1 MGFYCENRDILVPT
15 KTTSTQPES
24 CQMQHLEWATRYWFY
39 LEKISK
45 KNETQ
50 ENSSPERSACLDE
63 EKTIEN
69 LVVSIGAERG
79 AVLSLSINRLGF
91 SKLRKCERPV
101 PIFTKVRFSS
111 ITNLKIKKNPEPKL

>member
-1 MGFYCENRDILVPT
+1 
-15 KTTSTQPES
+15 
-24 CQMQHLEWATRYWFY
+24 MQHLEWATRYWFY

-69 LVVSIGAERG
+69 LVVSIGVKRG
-79 AVLSLSINRLGF
+79 NEELGLSINRLGF
-91 SKLRKCERPV
+91 SKLRKCEPACPNIYQGSFFV
-101 PIFTKVRFSS
+101 DNQSQNKE
-111 ITNLKIKKNPEPKL
+111 EPRT

>member
-1 MGFYCENRDILVPT
+1 MGFYWENREILVPT
-15 KTTSTQPES
+15 KTTSIQPES

-79 AVLSLSINRLGF
+79 NAV
-91 SKLRKCERPV
+91 
-101 PIFTKVRFSS
+101 KVRVSTDWAFLS
-111 ITNLKIKKNPEPKL
+111 